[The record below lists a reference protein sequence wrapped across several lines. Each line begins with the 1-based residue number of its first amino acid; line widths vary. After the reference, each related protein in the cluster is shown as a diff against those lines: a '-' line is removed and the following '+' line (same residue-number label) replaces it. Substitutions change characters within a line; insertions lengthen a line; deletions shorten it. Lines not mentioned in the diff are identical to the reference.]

1 MNNVTPFR
9 TIRTY
14 YEMSQQEISE
24 KFDIPLKTWQS
35 WESGLRKPPHYIL
48 MLISKIFTLEEEVKC
63 LNSICNL
70 LSEMD
75 GSENE

>member
-14 YEMSQQEISE
+14 YGMSQQEISE

-35 WESGLRKPPHYIL
+35 WESGLRKPPQYIL
-48 MLISKIFTLEEEVKC
+48 MFISKIFTLEEEVKC

-70 LSEMD
+70 LSEME
-75 GSENE
+75 GAENE